1 LRFREV
7 REVGVEVRIRVTR
20 YCGKPS
26 SYASYLYPCLPPKI
40 CKPQKVH
47 SRNKAA

>member
-26 SYASYLYPCLPPKI
+26 SYASYLYPGG
-40 CKPQKVH
+40 
-47 SRNKAA
+47 AEMAD